1 MSSAWTNEFT
11 QPEPAAKT
19 HYRRGSNDLS
29 QAPEITG
36 VVLVICPKTGLEF
49 STGLL
54 TDKPLLNGPFDLET
68 TAYCPYC
75 KEEHKWRPSEAR
87 YIESLP
93 PKDWVE
99 NRRATSR

>member
-1 MSSAWTNEFT
+1 MEGAM
-11 QPEPAAKT
+11 A
-19 HYRRGSNDLS
+19 S
-29 QAPEITG
+29 QAPEISG

-54 TDKPLLNGPFDLET
+54 ADKPLLNGPFDVET

-75 KEEHKWRPSEAR
+75 KEEHKWHPSEAR

-99 NRRATSR
+99 NQRARSG